1 MQCRKDDDTIKKSCF
16 NCNRSVHYT
25 CMYAA
30 KYIPALWI
38 NGNTPSKA
46 VNQIF
51 ESINFRFICNDCLT
65 DTVSD
70 EHYARGDN
78 SNCTNINN
86 SDISNIETLLNK
98 HSSDISDIKQL
109 LEQSVLVKDSIVSY
123 SDMLKKSTKSIDSIK
138 TNIDIINKTNTS
150 VSIYA
155 AVIENVSNVDKNNKF
170 ICSLFGNIDLNT
182 NTIDWV
188 DYSKRSQ
195 LIIYFKS
202 KFALNSFLTLRRVDR
217 KYFTRPYLTKEVIT
231 HGKILYHVVKS
242 KCVDNCKCVFNK
254 RSSVYELRNIKNGK
268 IDWNLTID
276 ISNTQ
281 FNEWSDNYS
290 IYVKSFNKL
299 NTKANKSN

>member
-1 MQCRKDDDTIKKSCF
+1 
-16 NCNRSVHYT
+16 
-25 CMYAA
+25 
-30 KYIPALWI
+30 
-38 NGNTPSKA
+38 
-46 VNQIF
+46 
-51 ESINFRFICNDCLT
+51 
-65 DTVSD
+65 
-70 EHYARGDN
+70 
-78 SNCTNINN
+78 
-86 SDISNIETLLNK
+86 
-98 HSSDISDIKQL
+98 
-109 LEQSVLVKDSIVSY
+109 
-123 SDMLKKSTKSIDSIK
+123 MLKKLTKSIDSIK

-155 AVIENVSNVDKNNKF
+155 AVIENVSNVDKNNKL

-202 KFALNSFLTLRRVDR
+202 KFVLNSFLKSRRVDR
-217 KYFTRPYLTKEVIT
+217 KYLTKEVIT

-281 FNEWSDNYS
+281 FKEWSDNYS

-299 NTKANKSN
+299 NTKTNKSN